1 MKTFSEFVVEA
12 DKNYDMQREIIKAAK
27 EHGYQFQG
35 ISVKQ
40 LKVWAKQLRIAGFSR
55 MDRQDL
61 SGEFEVLRRIWTGNN
76 GSYMKSQAL
85 PEYQ

>member
-1 MKTFSEFVVEA
+1 MKTFKEFINEA
-12 DKNYDMQREIIKAAK
+12 DANLEMKREIIEAEKK
-27 EHGYQFQG
+27 HGYQFKG

-40 LKVWAKQLRIAGFSR
+40 LKAWAKQLRITGFSA

-61 SGEFEVLRRIWTGNN
+61 SGEFEVLLRTWKGNN
-76 GSYMKSQAL
+76 GPYMKSQAL